1 MELISKNHLCQVL
14 GKNSTKD
21 IKWNRIYL
29 PYEVNQSFNISSI
42 DPQKLLFDI
51 EVPLLDDDLAFIYVP
66 AVSLALLPE
75 MYFGVTINQI
85 IEKLKIPVELSRWKL
100 EYLGNDNFPTFR
112 HSEFMFGSDKVISDN
127 YRDLENLQ
135 PGRYQLSSPGYNEVF
150 ELLIEKEDMSASWRW
165 MNVNIASDIISSM
178 KSRYSDRLFSS
189 CVFQLC
195 IFRDYK

>member
-14 GKNSTKD
+14 GKSSTKD
-21 IKWNRIYL
+21 IKWKKVYL
-29 PYEVNQSFNISSI
+29 PEEVDQYFSINSQKTFFN
-42 DPQKLLFDI
+42 L

-66 AVSLALLPE
+66 LVSLALLPE
-75 MYFGVTINQI
+75 MYSEITSEQI
-85 IEKLKIPVELSRWKL
+85 IEKLKIPVELSHWKL

-112 HSEFMFGSDKVISDN
+112 YNEFMFSSDRVVSDN
-127 YRDLENLQ
+127 YVDLKNLQ

-150 ELLIEKEDMSASWRW
+150 ELLIEKDDKVDSWRYLSV
-165 MNVNIASDIISSM
+165 NVNIASDTISSI

>member
-1 MELISKNHLCQVL
+1 MELISKNHLCQIL
-14 GKNSTKD
+14 GKSSTKD
-21 IKWNRIYL
+21 IKWKKVYL
-29 PYEVNQSFNISSI
+29 PEEVDQYFSI
-42 DPQKLLFDI
+42 NSQKTFLDI
-51 EVPLLDDDLAFIYVP
+51 EIPLLDNDFAFIYVP

-75 MYFGVTINQI
+75 MYFGSTVNQI
-85 IEKLKIPVELSRWKL
+85 IEKLKIPIELNHWKL

-112 HSEFMFGSDKVISDN
+112 YNEFMFGSDKVISSDN
-127 YRDLENLQ
+127 YRDLKNLQ

-150 ELLIEKEDMSASWRW
+150 ELLIEKGDSASWRW
-165 MNVNIASDIISSM
+165 LEVNIASDTISSM

>member
-21 IKWNRIYL
+21 IKWKKVYL
-29 PYEVNQSFNISSI
+29 PEEVDQYFSISSM
-42 DPQKLLFDI
+42 DPQKLLLDI
-51 EVPLLDDDLAFIYVP
+51 EVPLLDDNLAFIYVP
-66 AVSLALLPE
+66 AVSLVLLPE
-75 MYFGVTINQI
+75 VYSEITSEQI
-85 IEKLKIPVELSRWKL
+85 IEKLKTPVGLNHWKL

-112 HSEFMFGSDKVISDN
+112 HNEFMFGSDKVTSDN
-127 YRDLENLQ
+127 YKYLKNLQ
-135 PGRYQLSSPGYNEVF
+135 SGKYRLSSEGYSEIF
-150 ELLIEKEDMSASWRW
+150 ELLQNEEDESSWMW
-165 MNVNIASDIISSM
+165 LKVNIASDTISSM

>member
-14 GKNSTKD
+14 GKDNTKD
-21 IKWNRIYL
+21 IKWKRMYL
-29 PYEVNQSFNISSI
+29 PEEVNQGFSISSI
-42 DPQKLLFDI
+42 DPQKLLLDI
-51 EVPLLDDDLAFIYVP
+51 EIPLLDNDLAFIYVP

-75 MYFGVTINQI
+75 MYSEITSKQI
-85 IEKLKIPVELSRWKL
+85 IEKLKIPVELNHWKL

-112 HSEFMFGSDKVISDN
+112 YNEFMFGSDKVISDN

-135 PGRYQLSSPGYNEVF
+135 PGRYQLSSPEYNEVF
-150 ELLIEKEDMSASWRW
+150 ELLIDEEDSDSWKW
-165 MNVNIASDIISSM
+165 LKVNIASDTISSM

>member
-14 GKNSTKD
+14 GKDNTKD
-21 IKWNRIYL
+21 IKWKKVYL
-29 PYEVNQSFNISSI
+29 PEEVDQYFSI
-42 DPQKLLFDI
+42 NSQKIFFDL
-51 EVPLLDDDLAFIYVP
+51 EVPLLDNEFAFIYIP
-66 AVSLALLPE
+66 SVSLALLPE
-75 MYFGVTINQI
+75 MYSEITSEQI
-85 IEKLKIPVELSRWKL
+85 IEKLKIPVELNRWKL

-112 HSEFMFGSDKVISDN
+112 HNEFMFGSDKVISGN
-127 YRDLENLQ
+127 YRDLKNLQ

-150 ELLIEKEDMSASWRW
+150 ELLIEKEDSDSWDW
-165 MNVNIASDIISSM
+165 LKVNIASDTISSM

>member
-14 GKNSTKD
+14 GKDNTKD
-21 IKWNRIYL
+21 IKWKKVYL
-29 PYEVNQSFNISSI
+29 PEEVDQYFSI
-42 DPQKLLFDI
+42 NSQKIFFDL
-51 EVPLLDDDLAFIYVP
+51 EVPLLDNEFAFIYIP
-66 AVSLALLPE
+66 SVSLALLPE
-75 MYFGVTINQI
+75 MYSEITSEQI
-85 IEKLKIPVELSRWKL
+85 IEKLKIPVELNRWKL

-112 HSEFMFGSDKVISDN
+112 HNEFMFGSDKVISDN
-127 YRDLENLQ
+127 YRDLKNLQ

-150 ELLIEKEDMSASWRW
+150 ELLIEKEDSDSWDW
-165 MNVNIASDIISSM
+165 LKVNIASDTISSM

>member
-14 GKNSTKD
+14 GKDNTKD
-21 IKWNRIYL
+21 IKWKKVYL
-29 PYEVNQSFNISSI
+29 PEEVDQYFSI
-42 DPQKLLFDI
+42 NSQKIFFDL
-51 EVPLLDDDLAFIYVP
+51 EVPLLDNEFAFIYIP
-66 AVSLALLPE
+66 SVSLALLPE
-75 MYFGVTINQI
+75 MYSEITSEQI
-85 IEKLKIPVELSRWKL
+85 IEKLKIPVELNRWKL

-112 HSEFMFGSDKVISDN
+112 HNEFMFGSDKVISDN
-127 YRDLENLQ
+127 YRDLKNLQ

-150 ELLIEKEDMSASWRW
+150 ELLIEEEDSDSWDW
-165 MNVNIASDIISSM
+165 LKVNIASNTISSM

>member
-14 GKNSTKD
+14 GKDNTRD
-21 IKWNRIYL
+21 IKWKKIYL
-29 PYEVNQSFNISSI
+29 PEEVNQSFSISSI

-75 MYFGVTINQI
+75 MYFEVTVNQI

-127 YRDLENLQ
+127 YRDLKNLQ
-135 PGRYQLSSPGYNEVF
+135 PGRYQLSSSGYSEVF
-150 ELLIEKEDMSASWRW
+150 ELLMEKEDSASWKW
-165 MNVNIASDIISSM
+165 LEVNIASDTISSM

>member
-14 GKNSTKD
+14 GKDNTKD
-21 IKWNRIYL
+21 IKWKKVYL
-29 PYEVNQSFNISSI
+29 PEEVDQYFSI
-42 DPQKLLFDI
+42 NSQKIFFDL
-51 EVPLLDDDLAFIYVP
+51 EVPLLDNEFAFIYIP
-66 AVSLALLPE
+66 SVSLALLPE
-75 MYFGVTINQI
+75 MYSEITSEQI
-85 IEKLKIPVELSRWKL
+85 IEKLKIPVELNRWKL

-112 HSEFMFGSDKVISDN
+112 HNEFMFGSDKVISDN
-127 YRDLENLQ
+127 YRDLKNLQ

-150 ELLIEKEDMSASWRW
+150 ELLIEKEDSASWEW
-165 MNVNIASDIISSM
+165 LKVNIASDIISSM